1 MRTSIV
7 ALSLAAVLLA
17 AACDTRPE
25 SPAFNET
32 TTTTTTLPG
41 ADVVTTTTVT
51 LPPPDLRVTGTVIST
66 IDGDT
71 VEIDINGTTSD
82 VRLLGINA
90 PEMDEC
96 WGQEAAVK
104 LASMVQGREVVLASG
119 PDDTDSFGRLLR
131 YLYLE
136 GDGEPQ
142 FVNAEM
148 VASGNAVGLQDGS
161 ETASSIKAYE
171 ARAYQSGYGMWAT
184 FACGDL
190 EGTTVDRPVIRVSEL
205 AADPSGPDAD
215 VLSEEY
221 ITIVNEGYD
230 GVSIA
235 GWTLRDE
242 SSSNRYTFEQ
252 GQVLDL
258 GESITVVTGCDGG
271 PVGAVHWCSD
281 QAVWS
286 NGGDT
291 AIILDTLGNAVVWYT
306 YGPTG

>member
-1 MRTSIV
+1 MRTPIV
-7 ALSLAAVLLA
+7 ALSLAAILLA

-41 ADVVTTTTVT
+41 AAIGTSTTVT
-51 LPPPDLRVTGTVIST
+51 LPPAETRVTGTVVST
-66 IDGDT
+66 TDGDT
-71 VEIDINGTTSD
+71 LRVDINGTTSD

-90 PEMDEC
+90 PEMEEC
-96 WGQEAAVK
+96 WGQEAAHE
-104 LASMVQGREVVLASG
+104 LAILVDGQQVLLSSG
-119 PDDTDSFGRLLR
+119 PDDIDSFGRLLR
-131 YLYLE
+131 YVYL
-136 GDGEPQ
+136 DDADEPI

-161 ETASSIKAYE
+161 EFAESIKAYE
-171 ARAYQSGYGMWAT
+171 ARAFQSGYGMWAT

-205 AADPSGPDAD
+205 ASDPSGPDAD
-215 VLSEEY
+215 FLGDEY

-242 SSSNRYTFEQ
+242 SSSNRYTFEA

-258 GESITVVTGCDGG
+258 GESITVVTGCSGG
-271 PVGAVHWCSD
+271 PAGAVHWCSD

-291 AIILDTLGNAVVWYT
+291 AIVLDTLGNAVVWYS
-306 YGPTG
+306 YGPGA